1 MLDTRHAQKNLLQP
15 VLSYANCIEKIGVE
29 DCEFVYSEAAMH
41 LCDVTNTWFT
51 CVHRDLGLFQ
61 TSYRW
66 NAAARVFFSWKSNQ
80 IWRNNGNHTGEGER
94 DMLVLRHEVE
104 GRLKDQS
111 IERHAIDLVVYGD
124 TSGDTAMA
132 KSVGYPCAIAAR
144 MVLLG
149 KLSCTVSEN

>member
-1 MLDTRHAQKNLLQP
+1 
-15 VLSYANCIEKIGVE
+15 
-29 DCEFVYSEAAMH
+29 
-41 LCDVTNTWFT
+41 
-51 CVHRDLGLFQ
+51 
-61 TSYRW
+61 
-66 NAAARVFFSWKSNQ
+66 
-80 IWRNNGNHTGEGER
+80 
-94 DMLVLRHEVE
+94 MLVLRHEVE